1 MTKKHG
7 KAKHNEVRSHRGEH
21 ERETQAAEVQKQAE
35 NEAPAAGQAKR
46 ERQAHDRDGRP
57 ARQAAGDRQA
67 PEGDLDAEAKIEKLR
82 SLIEG
87 IEVAMLTVVEED
99 GSPRSMPMY
108 TQPKAK
114 FDGTLWFMTSR
125 SSRKVHEIED
135 DQHVGLCY
143 VDQKGQRY
151 VSLNGRASVLR
162 DQAKID
168 ELWTP
173 LHLAFWPAGRE
184 DPDIVLLKV
193 EVDRAE
199 YWDTPEGRI
208 AQVLGFAKALLTGQP
223 YQPAKNEELKLH

>member
-7 KAKHNEVRSHRGEH
+7 KAKHNEARTHRGEH
-21 ERETQAAEVQKQAE
+21 ERETQAAEAHKEVEA
-35 NEAPAAGQAKR
+35 EAPPAGQAKR
-46 ERQAHDRDGRP
+46 ERRPHDRD
-57 ARQAAGDRQA
+57 
-67 PEGDLDAEAKIEKLR
+67 
-82 SLIEG
+82 EG
-87 IEVAMLTVVEED
+87 IEVAMLTVVEK
-99 GSPRSMPMY
+99 GGAPRSMPMY

-143 VDQKGQRY
+143 VDQKGHRY
-151 VSLNGRASVLR
+151 VSVTGRASVLR

-199 YWDTPEGRI
+199 YWDTPEGRL
-208 AQVLGFAKALLTGQP
+208 AQVLGFAKAILTGQP
-223 YQPAKNEELKLH
+223 YQPGTNEELKLH